1 MCRVSAVVSLLPISC
16 LATPIYEHPWHA
28 RRAYVTPEELQPSY
42 DFVIAGGGLAG
53 LVLASRLSED
63 ANTTV
68 LVIEAGP
75 TGDDVRSRIDTPV
88 IAYFNGLM
96 RSQYD
101 WQHIT
106 TPQPNLNNRNISW
119 PGGKVLGG
127 SSAMN
132 GMYMVRPSA
141 VELNTMAKVLG
152 DMDGAAAWGWDGMY
166 NAMKMSETFTPPSA
180 EIQSEGNIL
189 YNAASHGT
197 SGPIH
202 TTFAGF
208 VLPLFGQ
215 WGATLGNLGVDVT
228 SDADSGEGWGAF
240 VSTSAIN
247 PSNWTRSYSK
257 SAYIDPLPPR
267 ANLHIMTNQT
277 VTRLI
282 FDNSAGTL
290 KATAVEYANNGYQ
303 TKPWPTVGV
312 NKEVVVTGGPVGSPN
327 ILMQSGVGPAD
338 KLKAAGVEVA
348 YALPGVGQ
356 HVQDHLSTQVIF
368 RTTAQTTAQLYAAG
382 AINGTSNPIAS
393 FVNSAIA
400 YTNITDLLGDYASAF
415 QQEVIANMSASTNDR
430 ALNPSSDPTV
440 TKGYQAIY
448 QATVDTMLT
457 PAGQVELLLA
467 MTGTSAGQDTFAVQA
482 GLQHPFSTG
491 ELYIATPN
499 PFDYPVINPNYFS
512 HQADVALLREGIKLA
527 RKVGQ
532 TQPISTFVTAEV
544 SPGPDVQ
551 TDEQVD
557 AWLRGVVSTEFHP
570 SCTCAMLPLDQGGVV
585 DAKLKVYGLANV
597 RVADSSVFP
606 LSFAAHLMAPTY
618 GLAEQAAMIIK
629 SQYNGTPSP
638 AALQTATATASSQPT
653 GTSNNDN
660 KPSSGFK
667 LAALPSLPIAFA
679 VVLTFLVP
687 AVLL

>member
-1 MCRVSAVVSLLPISC
+1 MSPHTNVLGTQGERMSPHKNFNRE
-16 LATPIYEHPWHA
+16 ATTHIRLCHPA
-28 RRAYVTPEELQPSY
+28 SY
-42 DFVIAGGGLAG
+42 DFIIAGGGLAG

-96 RSQYD
+96 RSDYD
-101 WQHIT
+101 WKRIT
-106 TPQPNLNNRNISW
+106 TPQPNLGGRNISW
-119 PGGKVLGG
+119 PGGRVLGG

-141 VELNTMAKVLG
+141 LELDAMATVLG
-152 DMDGAAAWGWDGMY
+152 GMDGADAWGWNSMY
-166 NAMKMSETFTPPSA
+166 SAMKKSETFTPPSA

-189 YNAASHGT
+189 FNAASHGT

-202 TTFAGF
+202 TTYAGF

-215 WGATLGNLGVDVT
+215 WGATLGNLGVHVS
-228 SDADSGEGWGAF
+228 SDANGGEGWGAF

-282 FDNSAGTL
+282 FDKSSGNL
-290 KATAVEYANNGYQ
+290 KATGVEYASNGYQ
-303 TKPWPTVGV
+303 QKPWPTVGV
-312 NKEVVVTGGPVGSPN
+312 NKEVIIAGGPVGSPN
-327 ILMQSGVGPAD
+327 ILMQSGVGPSD
-338 KLKAAGVEVA
+338 KLTAAGVQVA
-348 YALPGVGQ
+348 HALPGVGQ

-368 RTTAQTTAQLYAAG
+368 RTTAQTTAQLYANG
-382 AINGTSNPIAS
+382 AINGTNNPVAS

-400 YTNITDLLGDYASAF
+400 YTNITDLLGDSASAF
-415 QQEVIANMSASTNDR
+415 KQEVVANMTASANDR

-440 TKGYQAIY
+440 TKGYQAVY
-448 QATVDTMLT
+448 QATADQILT

-467 MTGTSAGQDTFAVQA
+467 MTGTGAGQDTFAVQA
-482 GLQHPFSTG
+482 GIQHPFSTG
-491 ELYIATPN
+491 EVYIATPN

-512 HQADVALLREGIKLA
+512 HRADVVLLREGIKLA

-532 TQPISTFVTAEV
+532 TQPISNFVTAEV

-551 TDEQVD
+551 TDEQVE
-557 AWLRGVVSTEFHP
+557 AWLRTVVSTEFHP
-570 SCTCAMLPLDQGGVV
+570 SCTCAMLPLDHGGVV
-585 DAKLKVYGLANV
+585 DANLKVYGLANV

-629 SQYNGTPSP
+629 SEYNGTPSP
-638 AALQTATATASSQPT
+638 AALAQTGTATGNSQPT
-653 GTSNNDN
+653 GTSSNDD
-660 KPSSGFK
+660 KDSAGFK
-667 LAALPSLPIAFA
+667 LGASPSLSMVFA
-679 VVLTFLVP
+679 SVLTFLLP
-687 AVLL
+687 AIIL

>member
-1 MCRVSAVVSLLPISC
+1 
-16 LATPIYEHPWHA
+16 
-28 RRAYVTPEELQPSY
+28 
-42 DFVIAGGGLAG
+42 
-53 LVLASRLSED
+53 
-63 ANTTV
+63 
-68 LVIEAGP
+68 
-75 TGDDVRSRIDTPV
+75 
-88 IAYFNGLM
+88 
-96 RSQYD
+96 
-101 WQHIT
+101 
-106 TPQPNLNNRNISW
+106 
-119 PGGKVLGG
+119 
-127 SSAMN
+127 
-132 GMYMVRPSA
+132 
-141 VELNTMAKVLG
+141 
-152 DMDGAAAWGWDGMY
+152 
-166 NAMKMSETFTPPSA
+166 MKMSETFTPPSA

-189 YNAASHGT
+189 YNAGSHGT

-202 TTFAGF
+202 TTYAGF

-215 WGATLGNLGVDVT
+215 WGETLGNIGVHVSPDG
-228 SDADSGEGWGAF
+228 DGGQGWGAF

-267 ANLHIMTNQT
+267 ANLHIMSNQT
-277 VTRLI
+277 VTRMI
-282 FDNSAGTL
+282 FDNSADTL

-303 TKPWPTVGV
+303 QKPWPTVGV
-312 NKEVVVTGGPVGSPN
+312 NKEVIIAGGPVGSPN

-338 KLKAAGVEVA
+338 KLTAAGVQVA
-348 YALPGVGQ
+348 HALPGVGQ
-356 HVQDHLSTQVIF
+356 HAQDHLSTQVIF

-382 AINGTSNPIAS
+382 AINGTGNPIAS

-400 YTNITDLLGDYASAF
+400 YTNITDLLGDYAAAF

-440 TKGYQAIY
+440 TKGYQTVY
-448 QATVDTMLT
+448 QATVDQMLT

-491 ELYIATPN
+491 EVYIATPN

-532 TQPISTFVTAEV
+532 TQPISNFVTAEV

-551 TDEQVD
+551 TDEQWD
-557 AWLRGVVSTEFHP
+557 AWLRTVVSTEFHP

-585 DAKLKVYGLANV
+585 DAHLKVYGLANV

-638 AALQTATATASSQPT
+638 AALQTQTTTATSQPT
-653 GTSNNDN
+653 ETSSSNN
-660 KPSSGFK
+660 KVSSGFK
-667 LAALPSLPIAFA
+667 LAASPSLPMLFA
-679 VVLTFLVP
+679 AALTLLVP
-687 AVLL
+687 IVLL